1 MAQTTIQGS
10 FLDSTLDITGLVLSG
25 ASPLVFEG
33 ASADAHETTLAFVDP
48 TADRTITFPNTTGT
62 IALTSDLTSYITIS
76 STDTL
81 LWPSGPTPI
90 GASFKYP
97 LSLIQFISS
106 SSCFLPL
113 ALFRL
118 ILW

>member
-62 IALTSDLTSYITIS
+62 VALTSDLTSYITIIDYRC
-76 STDTL
+76 DTL
-81 LWPSGPTPI
+81 GHFHRI
-90 GASFKYP
+90 
-97 LSLIQFISS
+97 
-106 SSCFLPL
+106 FLTFL
-113 ALFRL
+113 
-118 ILW
+118 